1 MLLFLRC
8 TCFTSVDSVDS
19 TGININN
26 KLSTLVDA
34 EKQKFII
41 KFFTF
46 LLEPFFNENQTLF
59 STLCNLKQ
67 SSWIFFPMIFEM
79 SSYHEFKT
87 RSKIYFSMPTL
98 LSFIK
103 KIIFFCVLNQVTKNT
118 FQLHRVTFLANKT
131 RIYYR
136 TPWAG
141 GLRELQKY

>member
-1 MLLFLRC
+1 MKITFYAAFAVMHVRVLPL
-8 TCFTSVDSVDS
+8 S

-67 SSWIFFPMIFEM
+67 SS
-79 SSYHEFKT
+79 
-87 RSKIYFSMPTL
+87 
-98 LSFIK
+98 
-103 KIIFFCVLNQVTKNT
+103 
-118 FQLHRVTFLANKT
+118 
-131 RIYYR
+131 
-136 TPWAG
+136 
-141 GLRELQKY
+141 